1 MNADRLNDALKATME
16 PEQRGEA
23 EKYLSEA
30 QNIAGFTPAL
40 LQIVM
45 AENRDGPVRQAA
57 VIYLKNVVGSY
68 WDEKPGEPDATKTVL
83 TILEQDRH
91 VLREHIVEAIIH
103 SPEVIRVQLAVAVAT
118 MLKYDFPAQWPGIV
132 GKLIVYLNA
141 NDGQSL
147 MGALVVLY
155 QLVKNFEFKKQKDRV
170 PLVQAMTVILPII
183 YERMIHLMPDPS
195 QESAYL
201 QKMVLKIFYALV
213 QFSLS
218 LEMLS
223 IEDFGRWME
232 LVRQVVERPVPA
244 ETESVDEEDRPELVW
259 WKCKKWAI
267 HLMARIFERYGNPG
281 QVSAE
286 YNKFAEFY
294 LKNFAAPSIGTIFK
308 VLDSHRRKEY
318 VAPRVLHQALSYL
331 QCGISHSF
339 SWKFIKP
346 HILQVIQ
353 EIVYPL
359 CCHSDK
365 DEELWQDDPQE
376 YIRTKYDVFDELVNP
391 TNAAVALLGAAMK
404 RKDLLGKTVGFI
416 VQVMNSHESTPQQLD
431 GALHMVGTLAP
442 NLLKKKVYKNEL
454 ENMLLVHVYPRFDAS
469 NGFLRARA
477 AWCITQFSE
486 VPFKDDSN
494 LRKAIEL
501 PVRGLLQDPEMPVKV
516 ECALALQMLL
526 TDQTKAE
533 AIIQE
538 HIKPIVLQL
547 LKLISDTEN
556 DDLTTVMSKFIN
568 VYTEQIT
575 PIAVEIAQGLG
586 NIFVQ
591 LLQTEEGAEDRA
603 ITAMGVLN
611 TLENILDV
619 VEDQKEIVEKLEAIV
634 VTIVRVIIEGSV
646 MDFYEEALSLVYSL
660 TCTQISPTMWQV
672 FRMIHKMFTDDGID
686 YFIDMMPALHNYV
699 TVDPD
704 AFISDPERIQI
715 IYDMCK
721 KIFSD
726 DVDAG
731 AEAECHAGKLLEVI
745 VLQYRGRIDALL
757 RPITEIVLARLAR
770 EIKSSE
776 LRTMCL
782 QVLIAGLHYN
792 PPLMLEIL
800 NSFQPPDSNLS
811 IVDQFVKQWLFDVD
825 CFLGLHDR
833 KMCIIG
839 LTTLM
844 GMHGRPVVMHE
855 VGQQVVPSCIS
866 LFDELQ
872 KAYEA
877 KALRENK
884 DDDSD
889 SGEEVEDGDALESDE
904 DEVDEEAHEYMERL
918 AKSEQDSGNDD
929 EYSDED
935 LVDETDLESYETV
948 LDTEDADID
957 EYVMFKNTLLAL
969 QQTEPQWY
977 QMLVGSLTP
986 EQQAS
991 LQNIFKLAD
1000 QKFAAL
1006 ESKKIEKGGGYQFNV
1021 QQIPTTFNFGGSA
1034 FS

>member
-1 MNADRLNDALKATME
+1 MADA
-16 PEQRGEA
+16 
-23 EKYLSEA
+23 
-30 QNIAGFTPAL
+30 
-40 LQIVM
+40 
-45 AENRDGPVRQAA
+45 
-57 VIYLKNVVGSY
+57 
-68 WDEKPGEPDATKTVL
+68 
-83 TILEQDRH
+83 
-91 VLREHIVEAIIH
+91 
-103 SPEVIRVQLAVAVAT
+103 
-118 MLKYDFPAQWPGIV
+118 
-132 GKLIVYLNA
+132 
-141 NDGQSL
+141 
-147 MGALVVLY
+147 
-155 QLVKNFEFKKQKDRV
+155 
-170 PLVQAMTVILPII
+170 
-183 YERMIHLMPDPS
+183 S

-201 QKMVLKIFYALV
+201 QKMILKIFYALV

-232 LVRQVVERPVPA
+232 LVRQVVERPVPPEA
-244 ETESVDEEDRPELVW
+244 ETVDEEDRPELVW

-286 YNKFAEFY
+286 YNKFADYY
-294 LKNFAAPSIGTIFK
+294 LKNFAAPSIGTVFK
-308 VLDSHRRKEY
+308 VLDSFRRKEY
-318 VAPRVLHQALSYL
+318 VSPRVLHQALCYL

-339 SWKFIKP
+339 SWKVIKP
-346 HILQVIQ
+346 HMMEVVQDVI
-353 EIVYPL
+353 YPL

-365 DEELWQDDPQE
+365 DEELWQEDPQE
-376 YIRTKYDVFDELVNP
+376 FIRTKYDIYDELVNP
-391 TNAAVALLGAAMK
+391 TNAAVALLTAAMK
-404 RKDLLGKTVGFI
+404 RKDLLDKTVQFI
-416 VQVMNSHESTPQQLD
+416 VHIMNNASSTPQQLD
-431 GALHMVGTLAP
+431 GALHMVGSLAP

-454 ENMLLVHVYPRFDAS
+454 EHMLAVHVYPRFDAPS
-469 NGFLRARA
+469 GFLRARA
-477 AWCITQFSE
+477 AWCITQFTE
-486 VPFKDDSN
+486 VPFKDDAN
-494 LRKAIEL
+494 LQKAIEL
-501 PVRGLLQDPEMPVKV
+501 PVRGLLHDPELPVKV

-526 TDQTKAE
+526 TEQTKAE
-533 AIIQE
+533 TIIQE

-547 LKLISDTEN
+547 LKLISETEN

-568 VYTEQIT
+568 VFTEQIT

-591 LLQTEEGAEDRA
+591 LLQAEDGAEDRA

-611 TLENILDV
+611 TLENILDA
-619 VEDQKEIVEKLEAIV
+619 VEEQKEIVEKLEAIV

-646 MDFYEEALSLVYSL
+646 MDFYEEALSLIYSL
-660 TCTQISPTMWQV
+660 TCSQISPTMWQV

-699 TVDPD
+699 TVDPE

-715 IYDMCK
+715 IFDMCK
-721 KIFSD
+721 KILSE

-731 AEAECHAGKLLEVI
+731 EEAECHAGKLLEVI

-757 RPITEIVLARLAR
+757 RPTAEIILARLTR
-770 EIKSSE
+770 EIKTSE

-792 PPLMLEIL
+792 PSLMLEVL
-800 NSFQPPDSNLS
+800 NSFQLPNATMPT
-811 IVDQFVKQWLFDVD
+811 VDQFVKQWLVDVD

-844 GMHGRPVVMHE
+844 GMPGRPNVMQE
-855 VGQQVVPSCIS
+855 IGQQVLPSCIS

-889 SGEEVEDGDALESDE
+889 SGEEVEDGDGLETDE
-904 DEVDEEAHEYMERL
+904 DEVDEDAQEYMEKL

-929 EYSDED
+929 EYSDEE
-935 LVDETDLESYETV
+935 LIDETDLESYETV

-957 EYVMFKNTLLAL
+957 EYVLFKSTLLAL

-977 QMLVGSLTP
+977 QMLIGGLTA
-986 EQQAS
+986 EQQSS

-1000 QKFAAL
+1000 QKFAVL

-1021 QQIPTTFNFGGSA
+1021 QQVPTTFNFGGSA